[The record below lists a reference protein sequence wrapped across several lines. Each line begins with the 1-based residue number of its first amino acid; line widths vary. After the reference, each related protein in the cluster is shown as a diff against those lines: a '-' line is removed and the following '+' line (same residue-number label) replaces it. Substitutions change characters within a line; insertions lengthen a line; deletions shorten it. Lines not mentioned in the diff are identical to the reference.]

1 VARFR
6 AVWTGRSGGVTVQR
20 QGFPGSEGLEAARL
34 EGGSRLGL
42 GVVVAVA
49 VWLRRHRQRVRRS
62 RRMRHTPVTTER
74 TRSDGIMNP
83 SNQVIEGL
91 ILPQVE
97 SR

>member
-1 VARFR
+1 
-6 AVWTGRSGGVTVQR
+6 
-20 QGFPGSEGLEAARL
+20 
-34 EGGSRLGL
+34 
-42 GVVVAVA
+42 
-49 VWLRRHRQRVRRS
+49 
-62 RRMRHTPVTTER
+62 MRHTPVTTER